1 MLKSRFSFNILPLPQ
16 VILNVYFKRILSK
29 RGVKLLSTNDESKLL
44 VADKS
49 GDVYIIDLNNLQNTD
64 FTLLMGH
71 ISSLLDVV
79 SMILF

>member
-1 MLKSRFSFNILPLPQ
+1 MFNLVFFLLQ
-16 VILNVYFKRILSK
+16 RILSK

-49 GDVYIIDLNNLQNTD
+49 GDVYILDLNNLQNTD

-79 SMILF
+79 SVFFILPINP

>member
-1 MLKSRFSFNILPLPQ
+1 MFNIQHLSLSQ